1 MTAEIDRSRTAA
13 PPESGVTTTGIDDR
27 DRWSAFMSA
36 LVTEHF
42 VLQSAASTT
51 VAEAGVRASL
61 YVFSLSSALVA
72 IGFTAQSPDVFTPFV
87 ATVIPTMFLL
97 GWFTVVRLADTGV
110 ENVRSLR
117 AMARIRSYYR
127 TLSPEAADQFGPW
140 GVGDETQQALAALA
154 VTPGRLAP
162 LFTIASMV
170 AVVNSL
176 VGGVGMALVTNVL
189 LSGRQGVVAV
199 LVGAVAALSFATAAY
214 RYQQRR
220 YQADAAAAQP
230 PEVLK
235 ARAAEAP
242 GPGRPP
248 RTRP

>member
-1 MTAEIDRSRTAA
+1 MTAEDDCSRTAA
-13 PPESGVTTTGIDDR
+13 PPESGAAATEIDER

-51 VAEAGVRASL
+51 IAEAGVRASL

-72 IGFTAQSPDVFTPFV
+72 IGFTAQTPDVFAPFV
-87 ATVIPTMFLL
+87 ATVIPTVFLL
-97 GWFTVVRLADTGV
+97 GWFTVVRLVDTGL

-117 AMARIRSYYR
+117 AIARIRGYYR
-127 TLSPEAADQFGPW
+127 TLTPEAADYFSPW

-176 VGGVGMALVTNVL
+176 VGGVGVALVTNVL
-189 LSGRQGVVAV
+189 LSDRQGVVAV
-199 LVGAVAALSFATAAY
+199 AVGAVGALTFAAAAY
-214 RYQQRR
+214 RYQDRR
-220 YQADAAAAQP
+220 FAADAAGVQPAGAQ
-230 PEVLK
+230 E
-235 ARAAEAP
+235 
-242 GPGRPP
+242 GRPP
-248 RTRP
+248 GTRP